1 MCCEMLL
8 ANLVAFEIEFDSRE
22 PPEEGRG
29 MDFPRNLAS
38 LAVCTQITAMLHVG
52 NMIELVHAKLTHTYD
67 AARRLSGMPRGLCY
81 VMFSEFQIC

>member
-1 MCCEMLL
+1 
-8 ANLVAFEIEFDSRE
+8 
-22 PPEEGRG
+22 
-29 MDFPRNLAS
+29 
-38 LAVCTQITAMLHVG
+38 MLHVC